1 MHQKRPRLEAGTEA
15 AAVVEAAVAVT
26 APEVAAWVAAWVL
39 AWVDPSAEPGAVR
52 VALEDLVGV
61 TSRAVVNKATATG
74 LPPEPVKTEVREALV
89 ALAGVTS
96 RAVVN
101 KATAT
106 GLHLEPVKTPR
117 VDSEDSEAASSVV
130 TETET
135 ALEAA
140 TVTRVRVT
148 SAKAIDSPMDRAL
161 SLEEKASTEI
171 SAEKEAPET
180 VVSIAMSI
188 LLQLNMEKAIT
199 GTPKVTDRQL
209 EAVNTTAAKMS
220 LPKRAK
226 VTTKAWTPT
235 DKMPAA
241 ENSIAAK
248 MSLLKRAK
256 A

>member
-26 APEVAAWVAAWVL
+26 VPEVAAWVPVWAQAWVE
-39 AWVDPSAEPGAVR
+39 PSAEPGAVR
-52 VALEDLVGV
+52 VALQDLVGV

-74 LPPEPVKTEVREALV
+74 L
-89 ALAGVTS
+89 
-96 RAVVN
+96 
-101 KATAT
+101 
-106 GLHLEPVKTPR
+106 HLELVKTPR
-117 VDSEDSEAASSVV
+117 VDSEDSEAASSVGAV
-130 TETET
+130 TATVTET

-148 SAKAIDSPMDRAL
+148 SAKATDSPMDRAL
-161 SLEEKASTEI
+161 SQEEKASTEI
-171 SAEKEAPET
+171 SAEKEATEMA
-180 VVSIAMSI
+180 VNIAMSI
-188 LLQLNMEKAIT
+188 LHQLNMERAIT